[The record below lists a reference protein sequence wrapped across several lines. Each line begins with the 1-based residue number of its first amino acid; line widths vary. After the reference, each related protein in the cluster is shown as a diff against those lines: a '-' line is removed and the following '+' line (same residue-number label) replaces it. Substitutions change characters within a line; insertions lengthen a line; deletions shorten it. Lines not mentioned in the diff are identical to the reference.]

1 MTAPTATDPLAP
13 IDFSRPLLDQCEAIW
28 KATQERKR
36 RQELMRLADAEIF
49 LFDAEMRLQH
59 VVRNEYGYDLMLP
72 SNDTGTFDLP
82 VPFDSPVGQ
91 WGWDEKGR
99 LDRGEKKNI
108 NFVLEWN
115 GSRIGGLIDDID
127 VDLDEKTGDQIL
139 TFKFLTDYEKLKWYS
154 CWSNPWF
161 PEWIQWPQVFLAAGP
176 ITWLL
181 PLMLD
186 LQIQRERNAGW
197 AVPNDPLDPGQRG
210 DLDQSTY
217 SMVVKPISFLEAM
230 ASGVLWG
237 LAISRFKNFH
247 ELATPMMDDGEVAC
261 KIGIYLEGDP
271 EPWPGANLR
280 PGTRYVWFEDFSG
293 TYSGTSHG
301 GTIWDGLVRTVH
313 EFVGDMI
320 DANESLGGDF
330 TIPPE
335 YYDPTKPPRTQ
346 KICPSVVWRDGE
358 ISGLERYK
366 YRRTHSKGIQVVT
379 GGHSMPGVNEGISAF
394 IQMVGDLIAAAVVI
408 PPIGGTVD
416 AILAPIY
423 TDALLAFMVARSA
436 ARAAAQGWTRYFELF
451 QGSGGKAYTLSAL
464 LVLRAGFWATR
475 AFDTVEFAARDAS
488 PFVIGEAGHV
498 WVDDRCGFTI
508 RGDKTG
514 RIYMERVS
522 KFHLRADR
530 QTPPTPSLTIGS
542 AKALEDPVA
551 KAFQQLREVFG
562 ELQQLGLF

>member
-1 MTAPTATDPLAP
+1 MTAPADALAP
-13 IDFSRPLLDQCEAIW
+13 IDFGRPLLDQCEAIYR
-28 KATQERKR
+28 ATQERKR
-36 RQELMRLADAEIF
+36 RQERMRLADAEIM
-49 LFDAEMRLQH
+49 LFDGEMRLQH
-59 VVRNEYGYDLMLP
+59 VVRNEYGYDLVVP
-72 SNDTGTFDLP
+72 SNETGTFDLP

-91 WGWDEKGR
+91 WGWEEKER

-108 NFVLEWN
+108 NFVLNWN
-115 GSRIGGLIDDID
+115 GSRVGGLIEHID
-127 VDLDEKTGDQIL
+127 LDLDEKTGGQIL
-139 TFKFLTDYEKLKWYS
+139 TFHFLTDMERLKWYS

-176 ITWLL
+176 IPWLL
-181 PLMLD
+181 ALMLD
-186 LQIQRERNAGW
+186 LQVQRERASGW
-197 AVPNDPLDPGQRG
+197 AVPSDPMDPNQRTG
-210 DLDQSTY
+210 LDQSTY
-217 SMVVKPISFLEAM
+217 SLVVKPISFLEAM
-230 ASGVLWG
+230 ASGALWG
-237 LAISRFKNFH
+237 LAISRFKNFF
-247 ELATPMMDDGEVAC
+247 ELAQPMMDDGEIGA

-293 TYSGTSHG
+293 TYTGTAHG
-301 GTIWDGLVRTVH
+301 GTIWDGLIMTVRQ
-313 EFVGDMI
+313 FVGDMI
-320 DANESLGGDF
+320 DSTESLVTDT

-335 YYDPTKPPRTQ
+335 YYDPNAPPRTQ
-346 KICPSVVWRDGE
+346 KILPFVVWRDGE

-416 AILAPIY
+416 ALLAPIY

-436 ARAAAQGWTRYFELF
+436 SRAAAQGWTRYFELF

-475 AFDTVEFAARDAS
+475 AYDTVEFAARDAS

-514 RIYMERVS
+514 RIYMDRVS
-522 KFHLRADR
+522 KFQLRADR
-530 QTPPTPSLTIGS
+530 QTPPTPSITIGS
-542 AKALEDPVA
+542 ATALEDPVA
-551 KAFQQLREVFG
+551 KAFKQIREAFG